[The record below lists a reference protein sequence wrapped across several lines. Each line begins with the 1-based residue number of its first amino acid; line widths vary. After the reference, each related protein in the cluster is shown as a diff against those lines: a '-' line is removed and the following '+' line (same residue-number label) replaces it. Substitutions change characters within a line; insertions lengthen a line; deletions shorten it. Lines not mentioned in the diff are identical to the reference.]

1 VPDDIAWQIVEEATV
16 NMEGPIGKYRWEYAG
31 SELEADTHVLSLPR
45 SCAATL
51 DVVKLLVTQAK
62 RTGMSSIAN
71 SPNHFSVARRSCRLD
86 SRDEHGITSS
96 HSGCL
101 RLNSCIRPR
110 TVSNGASITSAAP
123 IKAPILVPQ
132 ITSPRA
138 VAGGGAMAPVHKV

>member
-62 RTGMSSIAN
+62 RTGMSSIAI
-71 SPNHFSVARRSCRLD
+71 RRNISQWRDAAAD
-86 SRDEHGITSS
+86 STAGTSMV
-96 HSGCL
+96 L
-101 RLNSCIRPR
+101 PAP
-110 TVSNGASITSAAP
+110 TVDACG
-123 IKAPILVPQ
+123 
-132 ITSPRA
+132 
-138 VAGGGAMAPVHKV
+138 